1 MAMQGLTESLRGNI
15 NSGIDSLV
23 GDTAKQPRDEAIARA
38 GDREFMNKEFE
49 KKGTVHK
56 NFN

>member
-1 MAMQGLTESLRGNI
+1 MTESLRGNI
-15 NSGIDSLV
+15 NSLV
-23 GDTAKQPRDEAIARA
+23 GDMERLPRDEVIARA
-38 GDREFMNKEFE
+38 KDREILTKELE